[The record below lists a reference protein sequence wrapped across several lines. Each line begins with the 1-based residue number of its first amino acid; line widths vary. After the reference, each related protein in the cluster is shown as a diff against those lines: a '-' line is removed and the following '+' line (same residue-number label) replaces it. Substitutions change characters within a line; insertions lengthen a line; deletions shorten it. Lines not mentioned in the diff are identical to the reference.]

1 MRRNPLLLVGL
12 SGMLLTLGLGLP
24 GVGAASLPATT
35 SSRDAAP
42 TIRPGDLVTGARV
55 SVVAPPRGQGA
66 IGIATWEGGGEMLQV
81 TTSQLGSV
89 AIRESTFDDDPDR
102 VRWQAP
108 SVEAPQS
115 ECVDDDFVLYPEGYA
130 SWDDG
135 ANWWFKA
142 ASTPTELT
150 QGQAE
155 GAIVASLENI
165 GSGHNECGRP
175 DAIDTTVAYSGR
187 TAVGPTMLRG
197 ANSLICDNT
206 RSDGMNVVGFAARNG
221 VTANTCLKS
230 DGTNL
235 VEVDIALDKEVRK
248 WYVQGVTPCGGDKK
262 SVEATLTHELGHG
275 YGLDHV
281 AGSAELT
288 MSDNGI
294 PNCQNTESTLGL
306 GDLLGLESQ
315 Y

>member
-1 MRRNPLLLVGL
+1 
-12 SGMLLTLGLGLP
+12 
-24 GVGAASLPATT
+24 
-35 SSRDAAP
+35 
-42 TIRPGDLVTGARV
+42 
-55 SVVAPPRGQGA
+55 
-66 IGIATWEGGGEMLQV
+66 MLQV

-115 ECVDDDFVLYPEGYA
+115 ECVDDDFVLYP
-130 SWDDG
+130 
-135 ANWWFKA
+135 
-142 ASTPTELT
+142 
-150 QGQAE
+150 E